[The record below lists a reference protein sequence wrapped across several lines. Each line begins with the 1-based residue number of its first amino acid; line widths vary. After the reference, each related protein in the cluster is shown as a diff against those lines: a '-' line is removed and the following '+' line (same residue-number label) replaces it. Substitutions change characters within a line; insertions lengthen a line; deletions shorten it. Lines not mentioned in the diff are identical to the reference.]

1 VNSENTIMFR
11 HLMDNDPRPHYFH
24 QTNIAGYNSALPE
37 TDLTNGGILYGV
49 VGALL
54 QRYDAHFDRT
64 SEPLLQLSQTQISQT
79 LVQQSTWAANRA
91 SGKVSAWLQ
100 DGRIHVKN
108 SATAPVEV
116 PLTGTTVG
124 GLYGGQKSGWTS
136 IAAGAEQVFAPN
148 DPANTAAPTVSGS
161 EKVGSTLTAG
171 KGAWSGTPTIQ
182 YDYQWRRCNAQGNS
196 CSNIAGATGATYE
209 VTAADVHNTLRVVVS
224 AGNWIS
230 SVSQAASN
238 ATDTV
243 PEPPEPSRSTGGPG
257 SGSSDRSAGGRLG
270 ARSASLALT
279 KLRMSPRRFAVSH
292 RRKQKGT
299 RLDGSRITWKLN
311 KAAKVRLT
319 FQRLAG
325 PKHHRRWVT
334 VGKLS
339 RSAKAGTGVVR
350 FTGRFG
356 KRLLAPRSYRLVVTA
371 TKGREKSRPK
381 RMTFKVKR
389 G

>member
-1 VNSENTIMFR
+1 M
-11 HLMDNDPRPHYFH
+11 
-24 QTNIAGYNSALPE
+24 
-37 TDLTNGGILYGV
+37 
-49 VGALL
+49 GALL
-54 QRYDAHFDRT
+54 QRYDAYFDRT
-64 SEPLLQLSQTQISQT
+64 SEPLAQLSQTQISQT
-79 LVQQSTWAANRA
+79 LTQQSTWAANLA

-100 DGRIHVKN
+100 DGQIHVKN
-108 SATAPVEV
+108 SATAPMNV

-124 GLYGGQKSGWTS
+124 ALYGGQKSGFTS

-148 DPANTAAPTVSGS
+148 DPANTAAPTVSGTA
-161 EKVGSTLTAG
+161 KFDSTLTAA
-171 KGAWSGTPTIQ
+171 KGAWTGTPTIG
-182 YDYQWRRCNAQGNS
+182 YDYQWRRCNAQGAS
-196 CSNIAGATGATYE
+196 CSNIAGATSATYKI
-209 VTAADVHNTLRVVVS
+209 AASDVHNTLRVVVS

-238 ATDTV
+238 ATDAV
-243 PEPPEPSRSTGGPG
+243 PVPPDSTGP
-257 SGSSDRSAGGRLG
+257 SAGGRPTGPSAGGTLG

-292 RRKQKGT
+292 RRKQRGT

-319 FQRLAG
+319 FQRRAG
-325 PKHHRRWVT
+325 SRWVT

-381 RMTFKVKR
+381 HVTFKVKR